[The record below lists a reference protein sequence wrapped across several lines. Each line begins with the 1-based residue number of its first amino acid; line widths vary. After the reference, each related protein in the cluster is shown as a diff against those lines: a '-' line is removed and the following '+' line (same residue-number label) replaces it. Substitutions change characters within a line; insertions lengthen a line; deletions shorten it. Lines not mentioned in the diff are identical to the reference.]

1 MIQVYEWCIDIESFT
16 MVSLKYPTQ
25 SVMTEKENTYKR
37 ITLEVVFYNESSIQ
51 RGRKHHNP
59 KNIL

>member
-1 MIQVYEWCIDIESFT
+1 
-16 MVSLKYPTQ
+16 MVSLKHPTQ
-25 SVMTEKENTYKR
+25 SVMTEKENTHKR

-51 RGRKHHNP
+51 RGRKHCNP